1 MNKLIYLDHAA
12 ATPLDTAI
20 KLAMEPYLSD
30 NYANPSSLYAA
41 ARLTKKAL
49 EGARES
55 IAGTIGAKTSEIV
68 FTSGATESVNM
79 ALLGVVRSHPGSSLV
94 TQVLEHDAVLGCR
107 DQLVAEGYHVETVGV
122 SPTGLINIRDIIDAI
137 SDSTVLVSVM
147 LVNNEIGIINPI
159 GEIAKQIKLIRQ
171 DRLARGVDMPL
182 YLHTDASQATN
193 YVDLSVSRLG
203 VDLMSLNG
211 SKIYGPRSS
220 GILYI
225 KYQTKISPIIFG
237 GGQERGRRS
246 GTEDVAAAVGLGMA
260 IKKSQD
266 LKHEE
271 SRRLTIL
278 RDNFIAQ
285 ILKTIPG
292 SSLNGDKKNRVANN
306 INLSF
311 DRVDGETLILYLDKI
326 GVNAA
331 TGSACSTNDQAP
343 SHVLLGI
350 GLSES
355 AARSSL
361 RLTLG
366 RSTTQEDLD
375 FLAKKLPAIISRLR
389 ELY

>member
-1 MNKLIYLDHAA
+1 
-12 ATPLDTAI
+12 
-20 KLAMEPYLSD
+20 
-30 NYANPSSLYAA
+30 
-41 ARLTKKAL
+41 
-49 EGARES
+49 
-55 IAGTIGAKTSEIV
+55 
-68 FTSGATESVNM
+68 
-79 ALLGVVRSHPGSSLV
+79 
-94 TQVLEHDAVLGCR
+94 
-107 DQLVAEGYHVETVGV
+107 
-122 SPTGLINIRDIIDAI
+122 
-137 SDSTVLVSVM
+137 
-147 LVNNEIGIINPI
+147 
-159 GEIAKQIKLIRQ
+159 
-171 DRLARGVDMPL
+171 
-182 YLHTDASQATN
+182 
-193 YVDLSVSRLG
+193 
-203 VDLMSLNG
+203 MSLNG

-225 KYQTKISPIIFG
+225 KYQTEISPIIFG

-246 GTEDVAAAVGLGMA
+246 GTEDVAAAVGLAMA

-266 LKHEE
+266 IKHEE

-278 RDNFIAQ
+278 RDKFITQ

-326 GVNAA
+326 GVNAS
-331 TGSACSTNDQAP
+331 TGSACSTNDQSP

-361 RLTLG
+361 RLSLG
-366 RSTTQEDLD
+366 RSTTEEDLD
-375 FLAKKLPAIISRLR
+375 FLAEKLPAIISRLR